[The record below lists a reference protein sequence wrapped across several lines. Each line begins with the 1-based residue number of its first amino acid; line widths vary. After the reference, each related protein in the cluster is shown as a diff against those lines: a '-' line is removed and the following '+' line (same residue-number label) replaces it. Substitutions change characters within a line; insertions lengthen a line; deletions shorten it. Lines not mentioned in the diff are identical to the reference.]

1 MGIKKI
7 DTSIILLEEMKD
19 QFKAFPKMKLEVVP
33 NAVSNEF
40 ESLAITFPKEKE

>member
-1 MGIKKI
+1 MN
-7 DTSIILLEEMKD
+7 